1 MELRQKRNESSKART
16 GPIQSGAENISV
28 NHAPDL
34 EEIRLRAYEIH
45 LERGGLPGNELD
57 DWLQAERE
65 LHRAA
70 PPKAQQFLVAG
81 GTE

>member
-1 MELRQKRNESSKART
+1 MELKKKKNEAVEYHA
-16 GPIQSGAENISV
+16 GPAQSHAEDISA

-45 LERGGLPGNELD
+45 LERGGRPGNELE

-65 LHRAA
+65 LQRAA
-70 PPKAQQFLVAG
+70 PLKAQQFLVAG
-81 GTE
+81 RG

>member
-1 MELRQKRNESSKART
+1 MELKQRRNESLKART
-16 GPIQSGAENISV
+16 GPIQPGAENISV
-28 NHAPDL
+28 IHAPDL
-34 EEIRLRAYEIH
+34 EEIRLRVDEIH

-65 LHRAA
+65 LQHAA
-70 PPKAQQFLVAG
+70 APKAQQFLVAG